1 MILIETDNERN
12 NLSSALED
20 EECSDSPSEHSYANV
35 QLSF

>member
-20 EECSDSPSEHSYANV
+20 EEEGGGNMQTYN
-35 QLSF
+35 

>member
-20 EECSDSPSEHSYANV
+20 EEEGGGEYANV
-35 QLSF
+35 QLSC

>member
-20 EECSDSPSEHSYANV
+20 EEEGGGESEHSYANV
-35 QLSF
+35 QLSC